1 MLVGPTCTAVQQAR
15 GWRQLVAS
23 LHYSLPALH
32 HPGALGSSFLPSA
45 AALQS
50 YGIKVGYGVGGAN
63 PQTVKPGEA
72 EAKKASSC
80 C

>member
-1 MLVGPTCTAVQQAR
+1 MHCNTR
-15 GWRQLVAS
+15 
-23 LHYSLPALH
+23 
-32 HPGALGSSFLPSA
+32 ALGSSSLLLPP
-45 AALQS
+45 LQS